1 MRYSRIINELREFVS
16 FLRYMLEK
24 ALSDLENENKIE
36 IDKKKKPISL
46 ERINLLLN
54 LKTKNLSEICIP
66 PYPDFIS

>member
-1 MRYSRIINELREFVS
+1 
-16 FLRYMLEK
+16 MLEK